1 MHLVGSVIR
10 IYHDA
15 RPPERQNEF
24 LVYVCSLFCYDI
36 HLMGVTGTYL
46 SQ

>member
-15 RPPERQNEF
+15 RSTEREIYPTEANG
-24 LVYVCSLFCYDI
+24 L
-36 HLMGVTGTYL
+36 YL
-46 SQ
+46 GAKLSH